1 MEDPVPALEQ
11 RLRECREG
19 EAQAA
24 LLVNLSYLEG
34 GLPQDFVPLVLR
46 ANPHVTELDLSRC
59 VAVTVKDL
67 PGIPLH
73 PALLKVGLL
82 LQQPAELST

>member
-24 LLVNLSYLEG
+24 LLVNLSYLDG
-34 GLPQDFVPLVLR
+34 GLPHDFVPLVLR

-59 VAVTVKDL
+59 VAVTVTDL
-67 PGIPLH
+67 LASVVSS
-73 PALLKVGLL
+73 PAEGRLVAV
-82 LQQPAELST
+82 QQPAELPT